1 MKDGITALDQEAV
14 SLCRGGG
21 EAAGVRSLDRRIT
34 VSNGHSQWVKR
45 SSAMM
50 EA

>member
-21 EAAGVRSLDRRIT
+21 EAGVRSLDRRIT